1 MSVRFRIFLAA
12 LIAALALGLPLSPWG
27 IAYASALVTA
37 LLAKRLGP
45 VAKHMAW
52 LIVATTL
59 LARMSFPTELDGD
72 GLRIVG
78 ESDIALPVAA
88 LLPWVEPDAEGLRET
103 MAARYRAMREDVG
116 DPPLPVFHSWARQ
129 PATLRMDVPS
139 PRLGV
144 VFLHGYAGNFALP
157 CWHVARA
164 AREVGGSTRCPSS
177 GFDAR
182 WRNIDD
188 VRAEISEL
196 RSEGASRI
204 VLAGISAGAI
214 GASRLAPRLRREIDG
229 VLLLA
234 GVSRHAGRP
243 GVPVLTIGGRRD
255 TMTSAAD
262 LRRYGRLHG
271 RHVSLEGGHF
281 ALLDCH
287 ELAHREMVSW
297 LSERARAGD
306 DRRVSGRRRHRRSR
320 R

>member
-1 MSVRFRIFLAA
+1 MRLRVLLSV
-12 LIAALALGLPLSPWG
+12 LIAAFALGLPLSPWG

-45 VAKHMAW
+45 GAKRMAVV
-52 LIVATTL
+52 IFATTL
-59 LARMSFPTELDGD
+59 LARMSFPTDLDGE
-72 GLRIVG
+72 GIRIVG

-88 LLPWVEPDAEGLRET
+88 LLPWVEPDAEGLRTT
-103 MAARYRAMREDVG
+103 MGARYRAMRADVG
-116 DPPLPVFHSWARQ
+116 DPPVPVFHSWAGG
-129 PATLRMDVPS
+129 PATLRMDVPE
-139 PRLGV
+139 PRVGV

-177 GFDAR
+177 GFSGR

-188 VRAEISEL
+188 VRAEIADL
-196 RSEGASRI
+196 RARGAPRI

-255 TMTSAAD
+255 GMTSPTD
-262 LRRYGRLHG
+262 LRRYGRRHG

-281 ALLDCH
+281 ALLEEH
-287 ELAHREMVSW
+287 ELAHREMVDW
-297 LSERARAGD
+297 LSERVRGEGGRRA
-306 DRRVSGRRRHRRSR
+306 SGRPRHPRSR
-320 R
+320 RR